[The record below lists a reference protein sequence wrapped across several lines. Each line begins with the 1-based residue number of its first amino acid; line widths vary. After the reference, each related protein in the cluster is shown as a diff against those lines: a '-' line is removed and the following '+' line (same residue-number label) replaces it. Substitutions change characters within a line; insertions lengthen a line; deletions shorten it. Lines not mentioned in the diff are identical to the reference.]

1 MGTGCL
7 QTSIPLAQ
15 KQRAFEEKDSI
26 LFLVDFPTCF
36 PTVNLLAIP
45 TWISIRLEEKSLN
58 SQRQK
63 GVPRNA
69 QPHKCIQ
76 TCAHTPLQSHP
87 IPSPNILTTRPV
99 PSPLRVLWTPPH
111 TPISGQH
118 LLPLS
123 THTPH
128 FPAGLLGHHP
138 ASLVCSFSGRR
149 GGRGAGWGSWRAEGS
164 GCRASG
170 AQAGLGEVGGWGGGP
185 GSARSAA

>member
-1 MGTGCL
+1 MEPLTLGNCTTQNVKATEMGTGCL

-99 PSPLRVLWTPPH
+99 PSPLRVLWTPL
-111 TPISGQH
+111 TPPSRANICSLSALTH
-118 LLPLS
+118 LTSRLACWDTTPL
-123 THTPH
+123 
-128 FPAGLLGHHP
+128 A
-138 ASLVCSFSGRR
+138 
-149 GGRGAGWGSWRAEGS
+149 
-164 GCRASG
+164 
-170 AQAGLGEVGGWGGGP
+170 
-185 GSARSAA
+185 